1 MKTKLK
7 IKLVFL
13 QIFSFIFS
21 IAPLAIAIIVNR
33 DRYFGTPEESVKL
46 GIGLI
51 IGIVFICLKVLAKI
65 KIPSRLVTY
74 GIVFAMVYLLQS
86 ILTDLLLLS
95 GMAFLGEILDFLF
108 FQRAI
113 RRTRERIS
121 AETTADAT
129 AVQVEKLFD
138 KYVGSGRT

>member
-1 MKTKLK
+1 MKAKLK

-51 IGIVFICLKVLAKI
+51 IGIAFICLKVLAKI

-74 GIVFAMVYLLQS
+74 GIVFAMVYLMQS

-95 GMAFLGEILDFLF
+95 GMAFLGEMLDFLF

>member
-1 MKTKLK
+1 MKAKLK

-74 GIVFAMVYLLQS
+74 GIVFAMVYLMQS
-86 ILTDLLLLS
+86 ILADLLLLS
-95 GMAFLGEILDFLF
+95 GMAFLGEMLDFLF